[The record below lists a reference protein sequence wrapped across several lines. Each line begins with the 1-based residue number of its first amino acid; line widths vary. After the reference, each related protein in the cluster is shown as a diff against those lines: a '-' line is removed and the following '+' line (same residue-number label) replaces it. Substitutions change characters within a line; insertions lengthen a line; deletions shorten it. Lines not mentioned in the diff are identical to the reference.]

1 MRLVTI
7 NTPFCLRKDAGDTS
21 EGGGFFFVNNGIL
34 VCRDDTMM
42 ISIYE
47 GETFRSGGY
56 NSTPALQ
63 INLRTVASI
72 KFKKTYSTGL
82 NFEGGMVTITGMFDR
97 EKQEIVTIKMNR
109 TDYKLLAALLKAM
122 DL

>member
-1 MRLVTI
+1 MKLVTI
-7 NTPFCLRKDAGDTS
+7 NAPFCLRNDVGHASK
-21 EGGGFFFVNNGIL
+21 EGFFFVNNGIL
-34 VCRDDTMM
+34 VFRDDTMM

>member
-1 MRLVTI
+1 M
-7 NTPFCLRKDAGDTS
+7 
-21 EGGGFFFVNNGIL
+21 NNGIL

-47 GETFRSGGY
+47 GETFRNGGY

-82 NFEGGMVTITGMFDR
+82 NSEGGMMTLTGMFDR
-97 EKQEIVTIKMNR
+97 ESEEVVTIKMNR
-109 TDYKLLAALLKAM
+109 TDYKLLAMLLKEM